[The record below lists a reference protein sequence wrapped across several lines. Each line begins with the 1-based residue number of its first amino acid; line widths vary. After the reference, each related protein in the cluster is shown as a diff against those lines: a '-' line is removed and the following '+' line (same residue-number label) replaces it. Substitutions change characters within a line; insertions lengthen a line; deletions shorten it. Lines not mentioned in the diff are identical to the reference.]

1 MLDIDKL
8 KQPVGDPAVG
18 PDLRGEVEFGEIE
31 EAPRQFST
39 LSPGE
44 LKKIID
50 RCGELFSRSKDQT
63 AAIVALEAAA
73 RLGDLAEMRAAVA
86 LIEHLIADHWDDY
99 HPGPVDEMGE
109 ARINELAAL
118 KRRAALLLPLSKLTL
133 AKLPGPGDLGFTVG
147 MVRVATEPAPAWSN
161 DDEKRLAEM
170 VEKGNASKLDADN
183 QRLQRERGRVL
194 RSIARS
200 VSPKAQAADSDAN
213 VTYADMAD
221 VPDTD
226 AVARSLIAQIAAVA
240 APLSD
245 FADALLGIDEAFE
258 SRLGSTPGLSAVGS
272 EVYAMA
278 RACEA
283 FVDAVAEPQ
292 PVADVPADVAE
303 DAPGASSAPA
313 NSSAP
318 KPMSITLDSVRNRA
332 DVLTAMDA
340 IIRYYGESEPASP
353 VPLMLKRVR
362 GWVTKDFLEVMRDIA
377 PAQTDELARL
387 LVSQN
392 N

>member
-1 MLDIDKL
+1 MLDVETL
-8 KQPVGDPAVG
+8 KKPAGDPAVG

-31 EAPRQFST
+31 EAPREFST
-39 LSPGE
+39 LNPGE
-44 LKKIID
+44 LKKIIG
-50 RCGELFSRSKDQT
+50 RCSDLFARSKDQT

-86 LIEHLIADHWDDY
+86 LIEHLIADHWEDY
-99 HPGPVDEMGE
+99 HPGPADEMGE
-109 ARINELAAL
+109 ARVNELAAL

-133 AKLPGPGDLGFTVG
+133 ARLAGPGDLGFTIG
-147 MVRVATEPAPAWSN
+147 MVRVATEPAPAWTN

-170 VEKGNASKLDADN
+170 VEKGNASKLEADN

-194 RSIARS
+194 RSIART
-200 VSPKAQAADSDAN
+200 VSPTAQAVDSDAN

-221 VPDTD
+221 VSD
-226 AVARSLIAQIAAVA
+226 ADSVARSLIGQIAAIA

-245 FADALLGIDEAFE
+245 FGDALLGIDEAFD
-258 SRLGSTPGLSAVGS
+258 SRLGNSPGLAAVAS

-278 RACEA
+278 RSCEA
-283 FVDAVAEPQ
+283 FVAAFTEPEPVAEAAAEDVAAGGAAPAGAAAAPR
-292 PVADVPADVAE
+292 PVAL
-303 DAPGASSAPA
+303 S
-313 NSSAP
+313 
-318 KPMSITLDSVRNRA
+318 LDSVRNRA

-377 PAQTDELARL
+377 PAQTDELTRL
-387 LVSQN
+387 LVSQGN
-392 N
+392 